1 MPTGTV
7 KWFNEASGYGFVMP
21 DEGGED
27 IFVHRE
33 SIGAEDLSGSFSQG
47 DRVEYELRDG
57 GMGREAIHVAPLP
70 AERDG

>member
-21 DEGGED
+21 DEGGE
-27 IFVHRE
+27 
-33 SIGAEDLSGSFSQG
+33 
-47 DRVEYELRDG
+47 EYELRDG